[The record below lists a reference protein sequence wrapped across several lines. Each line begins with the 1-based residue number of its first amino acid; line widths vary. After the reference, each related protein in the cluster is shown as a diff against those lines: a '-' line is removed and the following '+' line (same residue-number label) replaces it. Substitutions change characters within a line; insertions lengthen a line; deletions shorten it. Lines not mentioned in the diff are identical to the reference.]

1 MSIEGD
7 VVLGSFMPLIIGVG
21 GALIGGVFVLLKWF
35 SSRLL
40 SDIDKRLAR
49 IDDLERRFEQLI
61 ADLPLHYQRKE
72 DAVRELTTINAK
84 LDRLYELLVRG
95 GKNK

>member
-1 MSIEGD
+1 M
-7 VVLGSFMPLIIGVG
+7 LGHLMPLIIGVG

>member
-1 MSIEGD
+1 
-7 VVLGSFMPLIIGVG
+7 MPLIIGVG